1 MVKNPAEKILRE
13 SLAAGFPTTD
23 GSESRSYHLNNR
35 QPRKFPSKNNLT
47 RRVQPS
53 IQHGPVN
60 AAEVSVEFKITVIE
74 VRQARIFPEQPRL
87 RCPSQNQHWSS
98 CAVIGSAICIFCD
111 TAAEFAKCDHP
122 KGHRFRQ
129 VSWRNRDRRLPIQY
143 SRKDGARTNKG
154 DIQPKANVM
163 RTLLFRP

>member
-60 AAEVSVEFKITVIE
+60 AAEVGVEFKITVIE

-87 RCPSQNQHWSS
+87 RCSSQNQHWSS
-98 CAVIGSAICIFCD
+98 CAVIVPPFAFSATRRPNSLNVITRKGTASGKYLGVIAIGVFTTRCTPRMAGQTCII
-111 TAAEFAKCDHP
+111 
-122 KGHRFRQ
+122 
-129 VSWRNRDRRLPIQY
+129 SSSL
-143 SRKDGARTNKG
+143 
-154 DIQPKANVM
+154 M
-163 RTLLFRP
+163 